1 MREKKSGKLMLLKKA
16 DLLLF
21 FAVIILG
28 AGFFMIYRM
37 SLDDG
42 KRVKVSVDGEVVYEG
57 SLNEAHTEEITCP
70 GGRNVLV
77 IEQGEAR
84 ISEADCP
91 DKICVKKGEIYRDGE
106 TIVCLP
112 NHLYVVCVSDIKKET
127 DN

>member
-28 AGFFMIYRM
+28 AGFFMIYRL
-37 SLDDG
+37 SLDYG

-57 SLNEAHTEEITCP
+57 SLNEDHTEEITCP

-84 ISEADCP
+84 VSEADCP
-91 DKICVKKGEIYRDGE
+91 DKICAKHKPVSKSGE
-106 TIVCLP
+106 TIICLP
-112 NHLYVVCVSDIKKET
+112 HKLVVEVTE
-127 DN
+127 